1 MCACTLVTTDTLV
14 KNEYSCTPRNVQNHN
29 VGHVSSS
36 TKMVSASVDVESS
49 DNDVGRP
56 VSSADT
62 AASSQSGETSASSAC
77 RRSSKPSLPST
88 TVPPQPSSLST
99 LPVPPMVCALQNKI
113 FTN

>member
-14 KNEYSCTPRNVQNHN
+14 RNEYSCTPRNSQNHN
-29 VGHVSSS
+29 VGDVSRS

-49 DNDVGRP
+49 DNDIGRP
-56 VSSADT
+56 MSSADT
-62 AASSQSGETSASSAC
+62 AASSQSGEPSASSAC

-99 LPVPPMVCALQNKI
+99 LLVPPMVCALQNKI
-113 FTN
+113 FIN